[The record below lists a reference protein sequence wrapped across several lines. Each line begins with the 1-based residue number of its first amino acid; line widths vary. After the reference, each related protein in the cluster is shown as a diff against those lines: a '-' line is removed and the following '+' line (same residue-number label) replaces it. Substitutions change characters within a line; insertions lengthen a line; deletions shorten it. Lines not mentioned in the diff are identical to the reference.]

1 MLLVADNV
9 IWKSKIARI
18 LISNS
23 EYEKEGSGDLS
34 GAAAVL
40 CAGGSEDETA
50 GGPWEVAKERKEAE
64 ILVIVGEQKWEGGE
78 LT

>member
-1 MLLVADNV
+1 
-9 IWKSKIARI
+9 
-18 LISNS
+18 
-23 EYEKEGSGDLS
+23 
-34 GAAAVL
+34 VL